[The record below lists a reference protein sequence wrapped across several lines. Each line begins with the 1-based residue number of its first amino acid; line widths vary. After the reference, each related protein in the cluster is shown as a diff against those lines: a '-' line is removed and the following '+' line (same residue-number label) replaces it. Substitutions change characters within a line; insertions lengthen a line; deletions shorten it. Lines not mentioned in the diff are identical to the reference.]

1 MAKRDYYEVLGVE
14 RTVQEGDL
22 KKTFRRLAMKYHPDR
37 NPGDQEAE
45 AKFKEAKEAYEVL
58 GNANKRQAYDQ
69 YGHAGVEQGAG
80 GGASD
85 FGDIFGDMFGDIFGG
100 GRSGGGQRVYRGSDL
115 QYALEVS
122 LEEAVF
128 GTESTIDIPKQS
140 TCEKCEGSGA
150 APDTTVETC
159 ETCGGVGQV
168 RMQQGFFSIQQA
180 CPKCRG
186 KGQTI
191 KVPCDYCRGTGLT
204 KENKKLSIKVPA
216 GVDTGDRIRLSGEGE
231 AGANNG
237 PSGDLYVEIHVLPH
251 ELFTRE
257 ENNLHCQVPISFSMA
272 SLGGEIE
279 VPTLNGKVKLKIPA
293 ESQSGRLFRLRG
305 KGVKPVRGGATGD
318 MLCTTIVETP
328 INLTKKQKDLM
339 KEFSKDVE
347 KGGDRH
353 SPKSHSWTDNVKGF
367 FDNLKF
373 WDE

>member
-14 RTVQEGDL
+14 RTVGEGDL

-58 GNANKRQAYDQ
+58 GDPNKRQAYDQ
-69 YGHAGVEQGAG
+69 YGHAGVQQGAG
-80 GGASD
+80 GGAAD

-100 GRSGGGQRVYRGSDL
+100 GRGGGQRVYRGADL
-115 QYALEVS
+115 QYALEVT

-128 GTESTIDIPKQS
+128 GTESTIEIPKQT

-150 APDTTVETC
+150 APNTTIETC

-168 RMQQGFFSIQQA
+168 RMQQGFFSVQQT

-186 KGQTI
+186 KGKTI

-237 PSGDLYVEIHVLPH
+237 PAGDLYVEMHVLPH
-251 ELFTRE
+251 ELFTRD
-257 ENNLHCQVPISFSMA
+257 ENNLLCQVPISFSMA
-272 SLGGEIE
+272 TLGGEIE

-293 ESQSGRLFRLRG
+293 ETQSGRLFRLRG

-318 MLCTTIVETP
+318 MLCTTVVETP
-328 INLTKKQKDLM
+328 VNLTKKQKDLM
-339 KEFSKDVE
+339 KEFSKE
-347 KGGDRH
+347 IEEGGDRH

-367 FDNLKF
+367 FENLKF
-373 WDE
+373 

>member
-1 MAKRDYYEVLGVE
+1 MEKRDYYEVLGVE
-14 RTVQEGDL
+14 RTVSNGDL

-58 GNANKRQAYDQ
+58 GDANKRQAYDQ
-69 YGHAGVEQGAG
+69 YGHAGVQGGAG
-80 GGASD
+80 SGAAD

-100 GRSGGGQRVYRGSDL
+100 GRGGGGQRVYRGSDL
-115 QYALEVS
+115 QYGLEVS

-128 GTESTIDIPKQS
+128 GTESTIEIPKQS
-140 TCEKCEGSGA
+140 TCEKCDGSGA
-150 APDTTVETC
+150 APNTTVETC

-168 RMQQGFFSIQQA
+168 RMQQGFFSIQQG

-237 PSGDLYVEIHVLPH
+237 PSGDLYVEIHVRPH
-251 ELFTRE
+251 DLFTRD
-257 ENNLHCQVPISFSMA
+257 ENNLQCQVPISFSMA
-272 SLGGEIE
+272 ALGGEIE
-279 VPTLNGKVKLKIPA
+279 VPTLNGRVKLKIPA
-293 ESQSGRLFRLRG
+293 ETQSGRLFRLRG
-305 KGVKPVRGGATGD
+305 KGVKPVRGGAIGD

-339 KEFSKDVE
+339 KEFSTEVE
-347 KGGDRH
+347 NGGDRH
-353 SPKSHSWTDNVKGF
+353 SPKSHSWTGNVKGF
-367 FDNLKF
+367 FENLKF
-373 WDE
+373 WEE